1 MLPVIELTFKTL
13 VVGDIFEKVSSSF
26 PNVMT
31 ESEALDLVQFGAF
44 PDGRLDL
51 IIGQGVDRSMI
62 ERAIKQRF
70 AAEPGVLHRISLQ
83 DDAVMP
89 RAVKRLAH
97 KDKPA
102 NVCVGTPIQLDDSKF
117 RLDLHFSA
125 SNEFFGDHMTGMHIQ
140 GMALTEAARQSF
152 LAVSEM
158 FYLNGREGRFYF
170 VIKSFASRYTN
181 FVFPLAAHIDYEVR
195 RASLKDSSASFDVH
209 MKLWQAE
216 TVCAEFDVEFTA
228 FAEAKISERE
238 TSMMGERLS
247 VLLSPGEALGHVPP
261 LADSGSAGQ
270 MAALA

>member
-1 MLPVIELTFKTL
+1 MLPVIEMTIKTL
-13 VVGDIFEKVSSSF
+13 VVGDIFEKVSRSF

-31 ESEALDLVQFGAF
+31 ESEALDLVQFGKF

-51 IIGQGVDRSMI
+51 IIGQGVDHSMI
-62 ERAIKQRF
+62 ERAIKQRSII
-70 AAEPGVLHRISLQ
+70 EPDVLGRVNLQ
-83 DDAVMP
+83 TEATMP
-89 RAVKRLAH
+89 RAVRRLAH

-102 NVCVGTPIQLDDSKF
+102 NICVATPLQIDANRF

-152 LAVSEM
+152 LAVSEL

-181 FVFPLAAHIDYEVR
+181 FVFPLAAHIEYEVR
-195 RASLKDSSASFDVH
+195 RASLKDSYASFDVH

-228 FAEAKISERE
+228 FAEATISERE
-238 TSMMGERLS
+238 ASLMGERLS
-247 VLLSPGEALGHVPP
+247 VLLSSREAVSYVPP
-261 LADSGSAGQ
+261 GAETGSTGQ
-270 MAALA
+270 IAEVA